1 MLNGCAYILTVD
13 VGNTFIRFGLFAED
27 SAAAQECPLA
37 TCEITTPSSITA
49 DEARMRLAQVMGAL
63 SADAGMPGAL
73 VPAAAVL
80 SCVVPALERPWKAAL
95 SRTCTGRVLTVGPG
109 LKTGM
114 PVHYDD
120 PAEIGP
126 DRIADAV
133 AARAVYGSPCIV
145 IDLGTTTNIEVIDV
159 HGTFVGGVI
168 APGLALGA
176 RSLSAAAARLPQVE
190 PSAPT
195 HVIGRNTR
203 EAMRSGVVLG
213 EVARI
218 DGMLDMVLAEM
229 RATKAAG
236 EGSVPIVIT
245 GDDAEA
251 LAAGGALFIVQLQQT
266 GLTGSP
272 GSHDAEHYGQV
283 VTGLTDGFISG
294 GHQERGRD
302 HQNEGDN
309 SGQDVGVDVLH
320 GRFLLKIVVLFWCC
334 FPFVIVS

>member
-1 MLNGCAYILTVD
+1 M
-13 VGNTFIRFGLFAED
+13 
-27 SAAAQECPLA
+27 
-37 TCEITTPSSITA
+37 
-49 DEARMRLAQVMGAL
+49 
-63 SADAGMPGAL
+63 
-73 VPAAAVL
+73 
-80 SCVVPALERPWKAAL
+80 
-95 SRTCTGRVLTVGPG
+95 LTVGPG

-145 IDLGTTTNIEVIDV
+145 IDLGTTTNIEVIDT

-229 RATKAAG
+229 RSTKAAG

-251 LAAGGALFIVQLQQT
+251 LAALVGHSLTVDDALTLR
-266 GLTGSP
+266 GL
-272 GSHDAEHYGQV
+272 AELYRINQKPRRV
-283 VTGLTDGFISG
+283 
-294 GHQERGRD
+294 
-302 HQNEGDN
+302 
-309 SGQDVGVDVLH
+309 
-320 GRFLLKIVVLFWCC
+320 
-334 FPFVIVS
+334 

>member
-63 SADAGMPGAL
+63 AADAGMPGAL
-73 VPAAAVL
+73 VPTAAVL
-80 SCVVPALERPWKAAL
+80 SCVVP
-95 SRTCTGRVLTVGPG
+95 
-109 LKTGM
+109 
-114 PVHYDD
+114 
-120 PAEIGP
+120 
-126 DRIADAV
+126 
-133 AARAVYGSPCIV
+133 
-145 IDLGTTTNIEVIDV
+145 
-159 HGTFVGGVI
+159 
-168 APGLALGA
+168 ALGA

-236 EGSVPIVIT
+236 EGDVPIVIT

-251 LAAGGALFIVQLQQT
+251 LASLVGHSLKVDDALTLR
-266 GLTGSP
+266 GL
-272 GSHDAEHYGQV
+272 AELYHINQKPRRV
-283 VTGLTDGFISG
+283 
-294 GHQERGRD
+294 
-302 HQNEGDN
+302 
-309 SGQDVGVDVLH
+309 
-320 GRFLLKIVVLFWCC
+320 
-334 FPFVIVS
+334 

>member
-1 MLNGCAYILTVD
+1 M
-13 VGNTFIRFGLFAED
+13 
-27 SAAAQECPLA
+27 
-37 TCEITTPSSITA
+37 
-49 DEARMRLAQVMGAL
+49 
-63 SADAGMPGAL
+63 
-73 VPAAAVL
+73 PAAAVL

-145 IDLGTTTNIEVIDV
+145 IDLGTTTNIEVIDT

-229 RATKAAG
+229 RSTKAAG

-251 LAAGGALFIVQLQQT
+251 LAALVGH
-266 GLTGSP
+266 GLTVD
-272 GSHDAEHYGQV
+272 DAL
-283 VTGLTDGFISG
+283 TLRGLAELYRIN
-294 GHQERGRD
+294 QKPRRA
-302 HQNEGDN
+302 
-309 SGQDVGVDVLH
+309 
-320 GRFLLKIVVLFWCC
+320 
-334 FPFVIVS
+334 